1 MVKVR
6 WAGFGFFCAL
16 VLLVLGTASCSR
28 GRSDAELT
36 GEAQSRISA
45 DRRMQTKQVQVN
57 ASNGIVTLSG
67 AAGSDVERVAAAE
80 DASQI
85 EGVKVVVNNLQV
97 IDVSRQ
103 RETMP
108 IQPTGVP
115 TATLS
120 GSSKARITPGTRVP
134 HVAPPLQRERHPVV
148 QGETAEATTARSVP
162 ASPARDVVPAALASS
177 DLHSTEEKAS
187 AGNVIVSPASPQTTA
202 TTVAALPPPPEKVTV
217 PYGSVLSVRLRESV
231 NSDLSQPGDN
241 FLASL
246 ASPVMV
252 GDRVVIPPEA
262 GLQGKVVE
270 VRSTGRFTGRSS
282 LVLELTRLAYNGKT
296 YQLRTSQY
304 SKQGPARDTRSAAT
318 IGGGAGVGAI
328 LGAILGGGKGAAIGA
343 VIGAGVG
350 TGVQATTKGA
360 QVRLPAESLL
370 SFRLETP
377 LEVAPSS
384 VLQAAQHADPGSSQD
399 PFSDDRPV
407 LKRRPGSRGADPS
420 PDTGSPGPAP
430 VLQPR
435 PN

>member
-6 WAGFGFFCAL
+6 WAEFGFLSALFL
-16 VLLVLGTASCSR
+16 VLETASCFR
-28 GRSDAELT
+28 GHSDPQVTA
-36 GEAQSRISA
+36 EAQNRIRA
-45 DRRMQTKQVQVN
+45 DGRIQTKQVHVN
-57 ASNGIVTLSG
+57 ANNGILTLSG

-97 IDVSRQ
+97 IDASRQ

-108 IQPTGVP
+108 IQTTGLSIV
-115 TATLS
+115 TLP
-120 GSSKARITPGTRVP
+120 GSSKARITLGNRIPY
-134 HVAPPLQRERHPVV
+134 VAPPLDRERHPVV
-148 QGETAEATTARSVP
+148 RGKTAEATTARRVP
-162 ASPARDVVPAALASS
+162 ASPAREVVPAALASS
-177 DLHSTEEKAS
+177 DWHSSEEKAA
-187 AGNVIVSPASPQTTA
+187 AGTVIASPALPQTTA
-202 TTVAALPPPPEKVTV
+202 APVAALPTPSEKVTV
-217 PYGSVLSVRLRESV
+217 PYGSVLSVRLQESV
-231 NSDLSQPGDN
+231 SSDLNQPGDN

-252 GDRVVIPPEA
+252 GNRVVIPAEA
-262 GLQGKVVE
+262 GLQGKIVE
-270 VRSTGRFTGRSS
+270 ARSAGRFAGRSS
-282 LVLELTRLAYNGKT
+282 LALELTRLAYNGKA

-304 SKQGPARDTRSAAT
+304 SEQGPARDTRSAAT
-318 IGGGAGVGAI
+318 IGGGVGVGAI

-350 TGVQATTKGA
+350 TGVQARTKGA

-384 VLQAAQHADPGSSQD
+384 TLQGAQNVDPGSSPD

-420 PDTGSPGPAP
+420 PDNGSPDPAP
-430 VLQPR
+430 ILQPR